1 MNAPQPTPTTAPA
14 AAADANVPQGDYT
27 RRALLVLAAAL
38 VLAGVLF
45 PLDEFVARF
54 AQRFQERGD
63 LAIGGDLRR
72 TLHFLQQF
80 GDLASTLIAGLCVF
94 LLDPARRARLLDW
107 VVAAVATSL
116 SVQALKMGLGRPRP
130 RIAFDPMTPEPRP
143 FVHFTWPWETFPLP
157 RVVDNVPALVERHA
171 WDLGG
176 GISSDLWSMPSSHTS
191 AAAVLAVVLTTLYPR
206 LAPLAWPL
214 LGVVALSR
222 VLFGAHYLSDVVA
235 GAGVGYAVATLAM
248 RGQWGTRLAGA
259 LKRGGNAP
267 G

>member
-1 MNAPQPTPTTAPA
+1 MPN
-14 AAADANVPQGDYT
+14 GDYT
-27 RRALLVLAAAL
+27 RRALLVLAGAL
-38 VLAGVLF
+38 VLAVVLL
-45 PLDEFVARF
+45 PLDEAVARF
-54 AQRFQERGD
+54 AQRFQERGEWA
-63 LAIGGDLRR
+63 LGGDLRR

-80 GDLASTLIAGLCVF
+80 GDLASTLIAGVCVL

-107 VVAAVATSL
+107 VAAAVTTSL
-116 SVQALKMGLGRPRP
+116 VVQVLKMGLGRPRP
-130 RIAFDPMTPEPRP
+130 RIVFDPMTPEPRP

-157 RVVDNVPALVERHA
+157 RVVDNVPVLVHRHA
-171 WDLGG
+171 WDVGG

-214 LGVVALSR
+214 LGVVALTR
-222 VLFGAHYLSDVVA
+222 VLFGAHFLSDVVA

-259 LKRGGNAP
+259 LKRGGP
-267 G
+267 TPR